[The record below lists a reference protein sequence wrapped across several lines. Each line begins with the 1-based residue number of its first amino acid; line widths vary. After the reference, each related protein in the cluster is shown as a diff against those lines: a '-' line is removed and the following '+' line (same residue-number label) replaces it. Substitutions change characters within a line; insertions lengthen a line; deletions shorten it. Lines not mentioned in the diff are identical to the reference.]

1 MINKTHIE
9 GLIYE
14 NELTLNVAGTA
25 AKNPGMEYIS
35 GKLFIET
42 ENDNVVPIDF
52 YEAALTSKGAKNSK
66 FDTIKALIGANSIIG
81 TSRETAVGIKIDS
94 AISLNEW
101 YKGEELVST
110 PRNFGGFLHTVA
122 KPAPAA
128 TFETDIVIVN
138 TTPEMKKN
146 ELGEL
151 AETGRLVVNG
161 FIFDFR
167 NTLMPVKFIVDN
179 ANGIKF
185 FEAMEPNTF
194 TKVWGKQV
202 SSTIKTST
210 VEESA
215 FGESKVVESEYT
227 KREMIITGSMKEP
240 YAEGITIQEIQEAM
254 AVRNVALATMKKRNE
269 DRQAQKGGQ
278 APAVNPL
285 SGLAANPGGFSF

>member
-1 MINKTHIE
+1 MINKTHVE

-14 NELTLNVAGTA
+14 NGLTLNVAGAA
-25 AKNPGMEYIS
+25 AKNPGMEYVS

-42 ENDNVVPIDF
+42 EENNVVPIDF
-52 YEAALTSKGAKNSK
+52 YEAALTSKGATNGK
-66 FDTIKALIGANSIIG
+66 FETIKGLIGANSIVG
-81 TSRETAVGIKIDS
+81 ATRETATAIKIDS

-101 YKGEELVST
+101 YKGEELIST
-110 PRNFGGFLHTVA
+110 PRNFGGFLHVIA

-146 ELGEL
+146 ELQEIV
-151 AETGRLVVNG
+151 ETGRLVVNG

-167 NTLMPVKFIVDN
+167 ETLMPVKFIVDN
-179 ANGIKF
+179 VNGIKF
-185 FEAMEPNTF
+185 FESMEPNTF

-202 SSTIKTST
+202 SSTIKTTS

-215 FGESKVVESEYT
+215 FGESKVVDSEYT
-227 KREMIITGSMKEP
+227 KREMVITGAMKEP

-278 APAVNPL
+278 TQAASPL
-285 SGLAANPGGFSF
+285 ANLATNPGGFSF